1 MAQKGLGVSLPG
13 AARGADL
20 GGSSK
25 YSREGPGGLMRRR
38 VPCEQLLH
46 TGQSILSPRRTPMCD
61 VRVVFLDTPA
71 AGRKGIRFLFLNP
84 DAVPF
89 YRACLEAVPA
99 PRFGAV
105 ETGRA

>member
-1 MAQKGLGVSLPG
+1 MW
-13 AARGADL
+13 
-20 GGSSK
+20 
-25 YSREGPGGLMRRR
+25 RR

-61 VRVVFLDTPA
+61 VRVFFVFENSPA

-89 YRACLEAVPA
+89 YRACLEAVA
-99 PRFGAV
+99 ARQAFGSCAV
-105 ETGRA
+105 QGRA

>member
-1 MAQKGLGVSLPG
+1 
-13 AARGADL
+13 
-20 GGSSK
+20 
-25 YSREGPGGLMRRR
+25 MRRR

-46 TGQSILSPRRTPMCD
+46 TGQSILSPRITPMCD
-61 VRVVFLDTPA
+61 VRVFKLLEIDLIFSTPA

-99 PRFGAV
+99 RVHYASRCQ
-105 ETGRA
+105 GRA